1 MPRQPRYFLPGIPQ
15 HVIVRGVDRQATFF
29 QQDDYELFKD
39 ALSVNANRYGV
50 AIHAY
55 VLMTNHVHVL
65 ATPEEKRSLPQLLQG
80 LGRDYVQRINRQ
92 YARTGTLWQGRYKA
106 SLVQEDTYLL
116 HCQRY
121 IELNPVRAGMVP
133 DPGSHPYSS
142 YHCNALGVD
151 DPIVSPHFI
160 YTRLGTGQARLENYR
175 KLFESELDRNLVDD
189 IRKTTNACR
198 VLGGEKFKDQVEA
211 MLKRSVRPKPIG
223 RPRKTRP

>member
-15 HVIVRGVDRQATFF
+15 HVIIRGVDRQATFF
-29 QQDDYELFKD
+29 QSDDYWLFKD
-39 ALSVNANRYGV
+39 ALLGNSDRYGA

-55 VLMTNHVHVL
+55 VLMTNHVHLLV
-65 ATPEEKRSLPQLLQG
+65 TPEAKRSIPQLLQG

-92 YARTGTLWQGRYKA
+92 YKRTGTLWQGRYKA
-106 SLVQEDTYLL
+106 SLVQDEAYLL

-133 DPGSHPYSS
+133 DPGHYSHSS
-142 YHCNALGVD
+142 YRCNALGAE
-151 DPIVSPHFI
+151 DPIVSPHPI
-160 YTRLGTGQARLENYR
+160 YSRLGTGAVRLENYR
-175 KLFESELDRNLVDD
+175 ELFRSELDRNLLDD

-198 VLGGEKFKDQVEA
+198 VLGGEQFKDQIES
-211 MLKRSVRPKPIG
+211 MLQRRVRPRPIG